1 MITTL
6 FSMFDDK
13 NKTKNITEVLDDE
26 SIELNLNFEI
36 GFRVDFDYNC

>member
-6 FSMFDDK
+6 FSMLDDK
-13 NKTKNITEVLDDE
+13 NKTKNIAEVLDDE
-26 SIELNLNFEI
+26 SIELNSNFEI